1 MAMRALLS
9 REPGGPETLRIE
21 ELPDPPPGPGELLV
35 RVHAA
40 SINYPDV
47 LIIEDKYQLK
57 PPRPFAPGSEIAGE
71 IATVGDGVSGW
82 KEGDRII
89 AATGF
94 GGLVEKVV
102 IPAARAIAVPA
113 ERSFEE

>member
-9 REPGGPETLRIE
+9 REPGGPETLRIK
-21 ELPDPPPGPGELLV
+21 ELPDPTPGPSELLV

-40 SINYPDV
+40 AINYPDV

-71 IATVGDGVSGW
+71 VESVGDGVRGW
-82 KEGDRII
+82 NVGDRLL

-102 IPAARAIAVPA
+102 VPASRAIPLPP
-113 ERSFEE
+113 E